1 MKKPAD
7 TNIYIASFPDDIRIM
22 LEELRHTII
31 QAAPHATE
39 IISYGMPAY
48 KQHGVLVYFAAQSK
62 HIGFYPGAKA
72 IEVFAN
78 ELTPYDTSKGTIRF
92 CIDAP
97 LPLELVTR
105 ITQFR
110 VKDDQALFELKKA
123 KKSKK

>member
-1 MKKPAD
+1 MIKPVD
-7 TNIYIASFPDDIRIM
+7 TNAYIASFPDDIRM
-22 LEELRHTII
+22 KLEELRNAII

-39 IISYGMPAY
+39 TISYGMPAY
-48 KQHGVLVYFAAQSK
+48 KQHGILVYFAAQSK

-92 CIDAP
+92 LIDAP
-97 LPLELVTR
+97 LPLDLVAR

-110 VKDDQALFELKKA
+110 VKDDQALFELKQI
-123 KKSKK
+123 KKRKK